1 MYATH
6 IQWDTDGNDEIR
18 EQLPQTIPIPNGMT
32 DEEAISDYLSDQTG
46 FCHKG
51 FQLAETPNVKPFTRK
66 LAKTIVAKVE
76 KAESLTTEN
85 DKVHAYCN
93 CCGTEFTANESDIK
107 CPNCGCEYSEENE
120 YIERCGRY

>member
-18 EQLPQTIPIPNGMT
+18 EQLPQIIAIPNGMA

-51 FQLAETPNVKPFTRK
+51 FQLAETPDVKPFTRE

-76 KAESLTTEN
+76 KAESLTT
-85 DKVHAYCN
+85 K
-93 CCGTEFTANESDIK
+93 K
-107 CPNCGCEYSEENE
+107 
-120 YIERCGRY
+120 